1 MVSLRRTI
9 LLPLACILIINTPLI
24 AHSEEV
30 GKWLQRDI
38 FTEKNGRFVS
48 DQTLRCRIPFGGDY
62 YLKRYIEAPTD
73 LISRDNA
80 IAVSTRVLIA
90 NRVVLAH
97 LQGSDKTPAEVISYK
112 PCRPSETREAE
123 LDFTLRLIMTREGI
137 RIETTDKRSGNAAIE
152 NFTWSQVL
160 GSETE

>member
-30 GKWLQRDI
+30 GDLLRRDI

-48 DQTLRCRIPFGGDY
+48 DRTLRCRIPFGAPV
-62 YLKRYIEAPTD
+62 YLKHYIEAPTD

-80 IAVSTRVLIA
+80 VAVSTHMHII
-90 NRVVLAH
+90 NRVVMASMLDP
-97 LQGSDKTPAEVISYK
+97 DKTPVEAMSHIL
-112 PCRPSETREAE
+112 CWPSENREAE
-123 LDFTLRLIMTREGI
+123 LDFTIKVIMTREGV
-137 RIETTDKRSGNAAIE
+137 RIETTDNRSGDTSIE